1 MADLI
6 ETAPDAIASY
16 PFDDLEEGFG
26 LVTYYLSNY
35 VDASGTSYLM
45 QKQLLFSA
53 DSAINYT
60 GAATNTQSFYSG
72 GFSRPRTIKGTI
84 IANFCCEGK
93 QGSSGQNYTF
103 SIKVYHYDGS
113 TSTQIGST
121 WTGETV
127 SLTNDPSVRNITAV
141 IPVTSAVKFRAGDQ
155 IRFDVILTRVNTG
168 NAGGEVVYGIDPQNR
183 DWSLGSHVAL
193 LPSSVAREFTQF
205 VVRVPFNL
213 VN

>member
-72 GFSRPRTIKGTI
+72 GFSRP
-84 IANFCCEGK
+84 
-93 QGSSGQNYTF
+93 
-103 SIKVYHYDGS
+103 
-113 TSTQIGST
+113 
-121 WTGETV
+121 
-127 SLTNDPSVRNITAV
+127 
-141 IPVTSAVKFRAGDQ
+141 
-155 IRFDVILTRVNTG
+155 
-168 NAGGEVVYGIDPQNR
+168 
-183 DWSLGSHVAL
+183 
-193 LPSSVAREFTQF
+193 
-205 VVRVPFNL
+205 
-213 VN
+213 